1 MEEHREK
8 VYELAIC
15 FSRMWGVAE
24 TLEAFPNENF
34 KEIQDRMTAWAEE
47 CIAQGRE
54 EDFVKFFEEKVRII
68 RGVHTPGPQRPNS
81 RE

>member
-1 MEEHREK
+1 MEGHGEK
-8 VYELAIC
+8 VYKLAIC

-34 KEIQDRMTAWAEE
+34 KEIQDRMTAWAGE

-54 EDFVKFFEEKVRII
+54 EDFVKFFEEKIRIK
-68 RGVHTPGPQRPNS
+68 RDVHTPEPQRQNS